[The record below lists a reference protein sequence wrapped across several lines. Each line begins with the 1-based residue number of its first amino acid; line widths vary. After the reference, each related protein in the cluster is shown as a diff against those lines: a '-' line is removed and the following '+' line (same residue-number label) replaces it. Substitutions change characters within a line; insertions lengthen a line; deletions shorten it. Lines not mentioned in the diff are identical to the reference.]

1 MGARLRAST
10 ELLRALEEQKC
21 KADVRLRFREASR
34 KTQVS
39 VDLDKP
45 MVAKNSATRKIYC
58 GVSDSS
64 IATFSPCSTL
74 ITRCRVR

>member
-1 MGARLRAST
+1 MGARLRGST

-45 MVAKNSATRKIYC
+45 MVAKN
-58 GVSDSS
+58 
-64 IATFSPCSTL
+64 
-74 ITRCRVR
+74 